1 MFQPVATLLLD
12 CAQVRLF
19 SLEVCQR
26 LLIYTVWDFF
36 FCICLI
42 IFTRL
47 LMFLFVD
54 VGHNPDKTSSNLRL
68 HPKLPLT
75 SYLSSPSPYAFL
87 LFIHSSGSISIS
99 GRLISVIWDRKAT
112 L

>member
-36 FCICLI
+36 FA
-42 IFTRL
+42 
-47 LMFLFVD
+47 FV
-54 VGHNPDKTSSNLRL
+54 
-68 HPKLPLT
+68 
-75 SYLSSPSPYAFL
+75 
-87 LFIHSSGSISIS
+87 
-99 GRLISVIWDRKAT
+99 
-112 L
+112 